1 MLLGPQRRHM
11 RGTIFG
17 TVGLANSIRPLFR
30 QCARLAF
37 SLPTDVEQPV
47 TGICVK
53 FTPSREL
60 YELPCLLAIVAIQK
74 MGISLVPRQGTL
86 YPVCSISRRK

>member
-1 MLLGPQRRHM
+1 MNQERQIIVFLPRVRLTPVNS
-11 RGTIFG
+11 
-17 TVGLANSIRPLFR
+17 TVR
-30 QCARLAF
+30 QTAF

-86 YPVCSISRRK
+86 YPVFSISRRK